1 MSGLKSQSGG
11 GYLLSNNE
19 CYIWIHDENI
29 NDCGLTDYKWYCF
42 NGIPKVVMINS
53 DRHTGRT
60 KADYFDTDY
69 NHLDFMWGYPHADEI
84 PKKPKRYDEMELLA
98 AKLSNGIP
106 HVRVDFYDVNGKIYF
121 GEMTFFDGS
130 GFDGFEPQEWD
141 YKFGEWLKLP
151 TVERGSMKI
160 LRNRNYDK
168 KNKIIT

>member
-1 MSGLKSQSGG
+1 
-11 GYLLSNNE
+11 
-19 CYIWIHDENI
+19 
-29 NDCGLTDYKWYCF
+29 
-42 NGIPKVVMINS
+42 MINS